1 MLITADTE
9 SPERDAIAAP
19 RAPKPNTWIRIGSR
33 TAVTMFDSSAIF
45 TDVEISI
52 IPRKVEKPTNERSIG
67 RKENARILK

>member
-1 MLITADTE
+1 
-9 SPERDAIAAP
+9 
-19 RAPKPNTWIRIGSR
+19 
-33 TAVTMFDSSAIF
+33 MFDSSAIF